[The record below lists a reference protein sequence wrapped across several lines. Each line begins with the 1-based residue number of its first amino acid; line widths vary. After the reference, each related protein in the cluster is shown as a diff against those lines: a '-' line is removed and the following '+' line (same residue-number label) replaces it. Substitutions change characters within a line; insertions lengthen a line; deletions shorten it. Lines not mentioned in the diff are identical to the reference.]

1 MIANYGQV
9 GRDSSAYKTGL
20 NPRLAVFRPDLS
32 GQAEIAIEL
41 ANFDDPRG
49 GFWSIPK
56 IGQYEDVLALF
67 VREQLVEMFLFTA
80 NITMSLIFLA
90 LYARSSQDRH
100 ILLLSVFS
108 FMIGCRILLSGN
120 RLIAF
125 ILPQLGR
132 NLSMRILYGIGYLLL
147 PVFVELLQ
155 TMFDSKPDRR
165 LSLLNTLLAAL
176 ALLIVLLGSNELIMG
191 YFEVYKYL
199 VVLASAYTVFVLVK
213 GIRLQ
218 QPGARMILLAISILI
233 AGTLAE
239 LFLGVERLPYIVGFS
254 TMAMIGLFEFVQIEK
269 FHILQAK
276 KEDLENEIVLDRL
289 TGAYNRHFLEYRID
303 EMIRQ
308 AAALNQPLSQ
318 IMLDLDDFKLV
329 NDSYGHETGDQVLK
343 KTVEIIKKGIRSTDP
358 LIRWGGEE
366 FLILAPNTDLSGA
379 QILAEK
385 LLQTISETDF
395 VPADKVTASI
405 GVTER
410 LSSESAESWFN
421 RTDMALYRAKSTG
434 KNRVCV

>member
-1 MIANYGQV
+1 
-9 GRDSSAYKTGL
+9 
-20 NPRLAVFRPDLS
+20 
-32 GQAEIAIEL
+32 
-41 ANFDDPRG
+41 
-49 GFWSIPK
+49 
-56 IGQYEDVLALF
+56 
-67 VREQLVEMFLFTA
+67 
-80 NITMSLIFLA
+80 
-90 LYARSSQDRH
+90 
-100 ILLLSVFS
+100 
-108 FMIGCRILLSGN
+108 
-120 RLIAF
+120 
-125 ILPQLGR
+125 
-132 NLSMRILYGIGYLLL
+132 
-147 PVFVELLQ
+147 
-155 TMFDSKPDRR
+155 
-165 LSLLNTLLAAL
+165 
-176 ALLIVLLGSNELIMG
+176 
-191 YFEVYKYL
+191 
-199 VVLASAYTVFVLVK
+199 
-213 GIRLQ
+213 
-218 QPGARMILLAISILI
+218 
-233 AGTLAE
+233 
-239 LFLGVERLPYIVGFS
+239 
-254 TMAMIGLFEFVQIEK
+254 
-269 FHILQAK
+269 
-276 KEDLENEIVLDRL
+276 LENEIVLDRL